1 MQTWQSSFLGL
12 RAVPR
17 DLSAFELNAFF
28 TFDAAERRAI
38 DACQTDTHKLGLA
51 LHIGFLRLS
60 GRHLEPRRIVPAA
73 LWHHLGTQ
81 IGVTAPELA
90 SLKAMYTHS
99 RTREEHQ
106 SVACRL
112 LGIAPVS
119 EHQRRALDS
128 VVTRY
133 AAKARGI
140 EFAQPQGTT
149 TTVWR
154 SA

>member
-28 TFDAAERRAI
+28 TFDAAERRSI

-73 LWHHLGTQ
+73 LWSND
-81 IGVTAPELA
+81 LA
-90 SLKAMYTHS
+90 TSISSSSSREARYTDGS
-99 RTREEHQ
+99 
-106 SVACRL
+106 SSSPV
-112 LGIAPVS
+112 IATS
-119 EHQRRALDS
+119 
-128 VVTRY
+128 
-133 AAKARGI
+133 AR
-140 EFAQPQGTT
+140 
-149 TTVWR
+149 
-154 SA
+154 